1 LIDRFGSRR
10 VMFGVVILLGAT
22 VLGMCQVSGWFA
34 FFMLLTLTR
43 GLGQSALS
51 VVSLTLVGK
60 WFRQKLSVAMGAYSV
75 LVAVG
80 FMTAFGVY
88 RGLHDLPWTTV
99 WSSMG
104 WILLAIV
111 APLTWLL
118 VRDGTHVGW
127 AVPTD
132 RTDNASSSAQLG
144 AGLPTSPTNDWTL
157 LQALSTPAFWVFGL
171 ATSIYGL
178 IAAGTSLFNESLL
191 TERGFPP
198 NAFYEVATIGA
209 FVGMTANFIGGWLAR
224 GRLLRGVTAA
234 ALVVLAISL
243 ALLPQVTQHW
253 QLFLYAVGMGASGG
267 VVTVVFFTVWGRL
280 YGQANLGRIQGVAQ
294 MLTVFAS
301 AAGPQLMAEWHD
313 RTASYVGLLYCLAAA
328 VSVLCVAVAITPLPQ
343 ARIAPVESRSLVAEP
358 AIAGE

>member
-1 LIDRFGSRR
+1 
-10 VMFGVVILLGAT
+10 
-22 VLGMCQVSGWFA
+22 
-34 FFMLLTLTR
+34 
-43 GLGQSALS
+43 
-51 VVSLTLVGK
+51 LTLVGK
-60 WFRQKLSVAMGAYSV
+60 WFRQRLSVAMGVYSV

-88 RGLHDLPWTTV
+88 RGLHDVPWTTV

-111 APLTWLL
+111 APLSLLL
-118 VRDGTHVGW
+118 VRDGQNPHPNATKSVDR
-127 AVPTD
+127 VP
-132 RTDNASSSAQLG
+132 NG
-144 AGLPTSPTNDWTL
+144 DWTL
-157 LQALSTPAFWVFGL
+157 IEALSTPAFWVFGL

-191 TERGFPP
+191 TERGFPA

-209 FVGMTANFIGGWLAR
+209 FVGMAANFLGGWLAR
-224 GRLLRGVTAA
+224 GRHLRSVTAA

-253 QLFLYAVGMGASGG
+253 QLVLYAVGMGASGG

-280 YGQANLGRIQGVAQ
+280 YGQANLGRIQGLAQ

-301 AAGPQLMAEWHD
+301 AAGPQLMAEWHA
-313 RTASYVGLLYCLAAA
+313 RTSSYVGLLYWLAAGVGALCLA
-328 VSVLCVAVAITPLPQ
+328 VAVTPLPQ
-343 ARIAPVESRSLVAEP
+343 VRIEPAESGVLGAEP
-358 AIAGE
+358 AVAGE